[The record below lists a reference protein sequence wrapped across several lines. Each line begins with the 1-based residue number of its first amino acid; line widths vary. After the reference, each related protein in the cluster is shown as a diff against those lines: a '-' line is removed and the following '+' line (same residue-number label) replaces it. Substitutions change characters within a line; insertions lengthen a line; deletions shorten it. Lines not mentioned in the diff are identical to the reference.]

1 MRELLGIQA
10 RTVTDPKLTDDE
22 QRAAWN
28 RLPPGQYIVVDPKT
42 GFKVPRTK
50 N

>member
-1 MRELLGIQA
+1 MRELLGIQS
-10 RTVTDPKLTDDE
+10 RTVTDPEVWKT
-22 QRAAWN
+22 
-28 RLPPGQYIVVDPKT
+28 LPPGQYVVVDPKT